1 MLKKM
6 LMSAFV
12 LSVST
17 ASVLSADPTET
28 QIVGATVSGNQIS
41 VSLHNPDASPD
52 TARVQVSV
60 GLADGTI
67 RTLVT
72 GNVTLE
78 GGGTTS
84 VWLTASDAIVAIIED
99 PQPISPAY

>member
-1 MLKKM
+1 MLKKA
-6 LMSAFV
+6 LVSVFV
-12 LSVST
+12 LLLST
-17 ASVLSADPTET
+17 VSVLAADSTET
-28 QIVGATVSGNQIS
+28 QVVGATLSGNQIN

-72 GNVTLE
+72 GNVTVE

-84 VWLTASDAIVAIIED
+84 VSLTASDAIVAIIED
-99 PQPISPAY
+99 PQPISPAN